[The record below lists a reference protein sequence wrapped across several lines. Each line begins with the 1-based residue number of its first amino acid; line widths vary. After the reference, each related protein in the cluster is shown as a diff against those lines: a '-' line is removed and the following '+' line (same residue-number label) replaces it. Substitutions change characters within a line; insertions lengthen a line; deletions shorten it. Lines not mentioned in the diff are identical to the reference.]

1 MRGRDKRRLRNCT
14 SITRFRIWWCR
25 RLRTGLTASFRILR
39 WAREWRKS
47 SKEKGVSFGV
57 FVGRIVQRGRKNEK
71 GNESERRVIGGGG
84 RGG

>member
-14 SITRFRIWWCR
+14 STTRFRIWWCR

-57 FVGRIVQRGRKNEK
+57 FVWKSYNEEGK
-71 GNESERRVIGGGG
+71 GKGVIGG
-84 RGG
+84 

>member
-1 MRGRDKRRLRNCT
+1 M
-14 SITRFRIWWCR
+14 
-25 RLRTGLTASFRILR
+25 
-39 WAREWRKS
+39 
-47 SKEKGVSFGV
+47 SFGV